1 MRRRDFLGVLGS
13 AATAWPSVAQAQQ
26 AGPAR
31 RIGIL
36 MGGAEGD
43 RPSEAGLV
51 ALRTALGQL
60 GWTDGQNIR
69 IDIRWAG
76 GDVERMKALAK
87 ELVAL
92 PSDLLVAHTTQPVAA
107 LQRETRTIPIVFLV
121 VSDPVGSGFVA
132 SPNQPVEKHVGL

>member
-1 MRRRDFLGVLGS
+1 MRRRDFLGVVGG
-13 AATAWPSVAQAQQ
+13 AATAWPGVARAQQ

-36 MGGAEGD
+36 MGGTEGD
-43 RPSEAGLV
+43 RQSEAGLA

-60 GWTDGQNIR
+60 GWTDGQNVR

-92 PSDLLVAHTTQPVAA
+92 PSDLLVAHTTQPLAA
-107 LQRETRTIPIVFLV
+107 LPHETPTVP
-121 VSDPVGSGFVA
+121 
-132 SPNQPVEKHVGL
+132 